1 MTLPDLRSLDS
12 QREETFLAP
21 SADKKTHNHNKQSLN
36 YHPSLSTLRPRRL
49 SRRKI
54 KYRVISTDVP
64 VNVIDRLPNHWSKDS
79 QGQQTFLAPSPDK
92 QTGDHDIECSYH
104 HPFLSTIR
112 PKRLSRSKIKWWVM
126 YANLIVYVIVR
137 LPNHWSRD
145 SQGQQIFLAPSPD
158 KQTRDH
164 DIECS
169 NHHPFLSTLRP
180 RGLSRRKIKYRVVS
194 TNVPVNVIDRLP
206 NHWSK
211 DSQGQQTFLAPSLDK
226 QTGDHDIE
234 CSNHHPFLSTL
245 RPRGL
250 SRRKIKYRVVST
262 NVPVNV
268 IDRLPN
274 HWSKDSQGQQTFL
287 ATSPD
292 KQTRD
297 HDIECSNHHLFL
309 STLKPKGLSRSNIKW

>member
-1 MTLPDLRSLDS
+1 MTLPDLGSLDS

-36 YHPSLSTLRPRRL
+36 HHPSLSTLRPRR
-49 SRRKI
+49 
-54 KYRVISTDVP
+54 
-64 VNVIDRLPNHWSKDS
+64 
-79 QGQQTFLAPSPDK
+79 
-92 QTGDHDIECSYH
+92 
-104 HPFLSTIR
+104 
-112 PKRLSRSKIKWWVM
+112 
-126 YANLIVYVIVR
+126 
-137 LPNHWSRD
+137 
-145 SQGQQIFLAPSPD
+145 
-158 KQTRDH
+158 
-164 DIECS
+164 
-169 NHHPFLSTLRP
+169 
-180 RGLSRRKIKYRVVS
+180 LSRRKIKYRVVS